1 MAYRVHR
8 GDTLTKIAGQFNTT
22 VSALAK
28 ANGIRNVNLIR
39 TGQMLKVPGRGDSF
53 QAEPKK
59 TGGAKTGGTTT
70 VAGKAGKFGP
80 KAAHLAN
87 VAKRVASQMNTRG
100 WCARGVFNSLQAAGL
115 RIPRSASAY
124 MAARTLANDNRFREV
139 KLTDAQIRKLP
150 PGAII
155 VSGPYNSRGNPH
167 GHIAVTLGNGREASD
182 HLGAVG
188 TSGTQRVF
196 IPIG

>member
-1 MAYRVHR
+1 MAYRVHS
-8 GDTLTKIAGQFNTT
+8 GDTLTKIAGQFHTT
-22 VSALAK
+22 VSAIAK

-39 TGQMLKVPGRGDSF
+39 TGQMLKIPGKSDTYT
-53 QAEPKK
+53 APKK
-59 TGGAKTGGTTT
+59 TGKTAPSAPT
-70 VAGKAGKFGP
+70 GKAGQFGR

-87 VAKRVASQMNTRG
+87 VARGVASRMNTRG

-124 MAARTLANDNRFREV
+124 MAARTLANDKRFREV

-155 VSGPYNSRGNPH
+155 VSGPYNSPGNPH

-182 HLGAVG
+182 HLGNVS
-188 TSGTQRVF
+188 TNGTQRVF

>member
-1 MAYRVHR
+1 MAYRVHS
-8 GDTLTKIAGQFNTT
+8 GDTLTKIASQFHTS

-39 TGQMLKVPGRGDSF
+39 TGQLLKVPGKSDSF
-53 QAEPKK
+53 QAAPKK
-59 TGGAKTGGTTT
+59 KTASSGATTS
-70 VAGKAGKFGP
+70 AGKAGKFGP

-87 VAKRVASQMNTRG
+87 VARGVASRMNSRG

-115 RIPRSASAY
+115 TIPRSASAY
-124 MAARTLANDNRFREV
+124 MAARTLAHDKRFREV
-139 KLTDAQIRKLP
+139 RLTDAQIRKLP

-155 VSGPYNSRGNPH
+155 VSGPYNSPGNPH
-167 GHIAVTLGNGREASD
+167 GHIAVTLGQGREASD
-182 HLGAVG
+182 HLGSVS
-188 TSGTQRVF
+188 TNGTQRVF